1 MVESKC
7 VPSSSLFIYSHRS
20 SQVCLFGP
28 PVLNLRPLLRATTDD
43 LEILPKIG
51 EIVQGKKFA
60 HDGLGGASGIKANG
74 KSGPMVSIGG

>member
-1 MVESKC
+1 MAASKC
-7 VPSSSLFIYSHRS
+7 VPSLLISIATDSAY
-20 SQVCLFGP
+20 QVCLFGP

-51 EIVQGKKFA
+51 AVVKGKKFA